1 MQETDYLNN
10 VFSKTTTTRTTHS
23 NADSKTQTSVNS
35 GHAVTT
41 GTIPYI
47 RGTSET
53 IALVLYNLT
62 IYLLNTNR
70 QSFYDDYLLMLR
82 TKTNRRTD
90 REQYTKSNAAT
101 ARLLI
106 GETGRNLST
115 RLNRTQTN
123 DEKW

>member
-1 MQETDYLNN
+1 MSYD
-10 VFSKTTTTRTTHS
+10 VFSKNNYNTVFVRRTTHS

-62 IYLLNTNR
+62 IYLLHTNR
-70 QSFYDDYLLMLR
+70 
-82 TKTNRRTD
+82 
-90 REQYTKSNAAT
+90 
-101 ARLLI
+101 
-106 GETGRNLST
+106 
-115 RLNRTQTN
+115 
-123 DEKW
+123 

>member
-41 GTIPYI
+41 GTILYI

-62 IYLLNTNR
+62 IYLLHTNR
-70 QSFYDDYLLMLR
+70 
-82 TKTNRRTD
+82 
-90 REQYTKSNAAT
+90 
-101 ARLLI
+101 
-106 GETGRNLST
+106 
-115 RLNRTQTN
+115 
-123 DEKW
+123 

>member
-70 QSFYDDYLLMLR
+70 
-82 TKTNRRTD
+82 
-90 REQYTKSNAAT
+90 
-101 ARLLI
+101 
-106 GETGRNLST
+106 
-115 RLNRTQTN
+115 
-123 DEKW
+123 